1 MQRIICGLCIGLTAI
16 FVGHAA
22 LAQSPAPVPDKMPFD
37 VPIGTSINL
46 AQAKDLL
53 PVAEAEARRHDWKMA
68 IAIVDT
74 SGELVAFEKMDGTQM
89 SSVTIAINKAYTS
102 AQFRRATAVF
112 FKAMETGHPY
122 VATLDPR
129 LVASPGGIPL
139 VENGKLIGAIGC
151 SGGTGGQDA
160 LVCNAAASKVH

>member
-1 MQRIICGLCIGLTAI
+1 MQRIICGLCIGITAI
-16 FVGHAA
+16 LASHAA
-22 LAQSPAPVPDKMPFD
+22 VAQSPAVPLKMPFD

-53 PVAEAEARRHDWKMA
+53 PVAEAEARKHDWKMA
-68 IAIVDT
+68 IAVVDT
-74 SGELVAFEKMDGTQM
+74 AGELVAFEKMDGTQI
-89 SSVTIAINKAYTS
+89 SSVTIAINKAHTS
-102 AQFRRATAVF
+102 ARFRRATSVF
-112 FKAMETGHPY
+112 FEAMEKGHSY

-139 VENGKLIGAIGC
+139 IENGKLIGAIGC

-160 LVCNAAASKVH
+160 VVCNAAASKVH